1 MCGGMKETI
10 ERDLEK
16 LGNVLKMRERSMLY
30 SMKLE
35 TKLGRLYQM
44 LEVGTA
50 RPVFPRLL
58 YRERLGALLQ

>member
-1 MCGGMKETI
+1 MMIGLGGGGEQETI

-35 TKLGRLYQM
+35 TKLGRLNQM
-44 LEVGTA
+44 LEVGGA
-50 RPVFPRLL
+50 PPLFFSLL
-58 YRERLGALLQ
+58 GLF